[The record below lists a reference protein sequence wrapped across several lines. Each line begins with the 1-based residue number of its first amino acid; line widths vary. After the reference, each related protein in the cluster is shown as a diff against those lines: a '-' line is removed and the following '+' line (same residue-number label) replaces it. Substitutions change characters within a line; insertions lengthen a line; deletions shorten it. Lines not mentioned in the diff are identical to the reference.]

1 MQEDRLGSDGDNI
14 DAWVLAGRRGPADV
28 VAAAAGVTHRALV
41 PVCGVPMLLRVV
53 RTLRETPGVGRV
65 TISID
70 DPGQLDSVPELAE
83 ARRAGWLATHTSLDS
98 PSASVGDLLTRVGK
112 ANGVL
117 VTTGDHPLLTPGIVG
132 AFLAEARTRPDAD
145 VVVGMV
151 PARVVRAAHPDA
163 VRTFLALRGEAFSGA
178 NLFWMR
184 APGARRV
191 TDFWRNAER
200 HRKQPWKLVRSFGV
214 VTLLLF
220 LLRRLDL
227 GEAMTRASR
236 ILGARVEA
244 VELEDADAAID
255 VDKPSDL
262 ELATRILERRAT
274 SPRGAR

>member
-1 MQEDRLGSDGDNI
+1 M
-14 DAWVLAGRRGPADV
+14 LAGRRGVADA

-41 PVCGVPMLLRVV
+41 PVNGVAMLLRVV
-53 RTLRETPGVGRV
+53 RTLRATPGIGRL

-70 DPGQLDSVPELAE
+70 DPAQLDSVPELVE
-83 ARRAGWLATHTSLDS
+83 AQRAGWLTTHVSLDS
-98 PSASVGDLLTRVGK
+98 PSTSVGDMLARFRPTS
-112 ANGVL
+112 GVL
-117 VTTGDHPLLTPGIVG
+117 VTTGDHPLLTPAIVA
-132 AFLAEARTRPDAD
+132 AFLTAARARSAAD

-151 PARVVRAAHPDA
+151 PARIVRAAHPDA
-163 VRTFLALRGEAFSGA
+163 VRTFLPLRGESFSGA

-191 TDFWRNAER
+191 TDFWRDAER

-227 GEAMTRASR
+227 EAALARASR

-244 VELEDADAAID
+244 VELEDAEAAID

-262 ELATRILERRAT
+262 ALATRIREQREAT
-274 SPRGAR
+274 QH